1 MILVSPAS
9 LTGNIVRYFRC
20 SCNVLSPTVSKNY
33 GDAVSESLK
42 RPELPSH
49 FNELSD
55 REQFEQVVLLRRR
68 QLHFYYVA
76 ATARFNLMH
85 YDALAHDFSMLRRKI
100 YDDASWPWEGDN
112 VTLKG
117 YLIDVLKNGQR
128 LRLPNRVRAMALS
141 RLAQS
146 LSQMKRPTSV
156 YASAKRK
163 SRQTNRCELAET

>member
-55 REQFEQVVLLRRR
+55 REQFEQIVLLRRR

-117 YLIDVLKNGQR
+117 YLIDVGRDYDSRIEYAQWR
-128 LRLPNRVRAMALS
+128 EAVLPNHFLRRRGTEAV
-141 RLAQS
+141 
-146 LSQMKRPTSV
+146 
-156 YASAKRK
+156 
-163 SRQTNRCELAET
+163 